1 MNKAKKV
8 YIDKDGN
15 MCRQKERHECKEVE
29 PFTIKGKLK
38 LVHIALQNFGVYFIF
53 KAEDEKIY
61 YMSQTEFEKYIKR
74 HEVVI
79 EGEFEF
85 LQQGRIY
92 SIGEVVNGE

>member
-38 LVHIALQNFGVYFIF
+38 LVQIALQRERIEEL
-53 KAEDEKIY
+53 A
-61 YMSQTEFEKYIKR
+61 TENLKELLF
-74 HEVVI
+74 
-79 EGEFEF
+79 
-85 LQQGRIY
+85 
-92 SIGEVVNGE
+92 